1 MPMRMLTILLG
12 KGDGSF
18 TAGWSTALGV
28 YPFCI
33 AAGDFNGDGD
43 VDLAIGNGN
52 GTVPGTVTILL
63 GKGDGTFSSA
73 AGSPITISTSPGTSV
88 SAISVGDFNGDG
100 KLDLLSDTLSVLLGN
115 GDGTFTVVTPSV
127 VAPSGSMLSTGS
139 GNPWLLTVGDFN
151 GDGTTDLAGADAILL
166 SATETATATVNGVV
180 VAPGTGSQLIAAS
193 YTGDSNYKPSVS
205 FTISQPAAQGT
216 PTVNVAASANPA
228 PFGSSVTL
236 TATVAG
242 SGLLPTGTVT
252 FYNGSAQLGTGQLN
266 SSGVATFATSALP
279 VGSDS
284 ITASYGGDA
293 NYIVTNSAPLVV
305 SVIVVGATTSTI
317 KVTPPSSSITTS
329 QSLTVSVAVSG
340 AAGSPVPTGT
350 VTLAGDTFTAQQPLS
365 SGTANFTIAAGS
377 LNTGVTTLTAS
388 YSGDA
393 TYAAVSGTATV
404 TVAAVGIAI
413 SAPSPVSP
421 GTSASATV
429 TVTAGSAYS
438 GTIQLSCALTSFPVG
453 AQSQPTCSLNPTSI
467 ALKSG
472 ANGTSVM
479 TVATTAASST
489 ASVAQPFHKN
499 IWGLGGGGALL
510 ALLFMCGIPS
520 RRRRWI
526 STLCPVLV
534 VVVTSIAIGCGS
546 GHIGTVSTNPAT
558 TTGKYTFTVTGTDS
572 TSAAI
577 TTATTVTITVQ

>member
-1 MPMRMLTILLG
+1 M
-12 KGDGSF
+12 
-18 TAGWSTALGV
+18 
-28 YPFCI
+28 
-33 AAGDFNGDGD
+33 
-43 VDLAIGNGN
+43 
-52 GTVPGTVTILL
+52 
-63 GKGDGTFSSA
+63 
-73 AGSPITISTSPGTSV
+73 
-88 SAISVGDFNGDG
+88 
-100 KLDLLSDTLSVLLGN
+100 
-115 GDGTFTVVTPSV
+115 
-127 VAPSGSMLSTGS
+127 
-139 GNPWLLTVGDFN
+139 
-151 GDGTTDLAGADAILL
+151 
-166 SATETATATVNGVV
+166 
-180 VAPGTGSQLIAAS
+180 
-193 YTGDSNYKPSVS
+193 
-205 FTISQPAAQGT
+205 
-216 PTVNVAASANPA
+216 NVAASANPA

-350 VTLAGDTFTAQQPLS
+350 VTLAGGTFTAQQPLS

-489 ASVAQPFHKN
+489 ASLAQPFHKN
-499 IWGLGGGGALL
+499 IWGLEGGGALL

-534 VVVTSIAIGCGS
+534 VVFTSIAIGCGS
-546 GHIGTVSTNPAT
+546 GHSGTVSTNPAT